1 MPFVPPSCPRAECAA
16 SQPSHPFRYR
26 RRGTYRRRC
35 DGRSV
40 PRFLC
45 LTCRRS
51 FSVQTFRVD
60 YRWKKPA
67 LDALLVKD
75 FVSKVTLRQSARTLG
90 VTRATVERRLDR
102 YGLHAR
108 RFHEARMEG
117 KELAGTFQLDEGES
131 FEENRRE
138 KPLTL
143 PVLIE
148 RSSRFLVH
156 VEVASLPS
164 RPSAGGSKRRGAPSS
179 SSSSRRSGS
188 RAAVKRCFETLAR
201 HRSSTT
207 RPFVQTDRKTT
218 YPSILREVFGKD
230 VLHERTISTRK
241 RDVTNPLFA
250 VNHTLAMLRDG
261 LSRLVRRNWAH
272 AKRAVRL
279 ERALWVY
286 LLWRNYVRSVTNERR
301 DESPAMAAG
310 VETEPWTTRGIV
322 GFSAEFPSLLEA
334 H

>member
-1 MPFVPPSCPRAECAA
+1 MSFVPPSCPRQDCAA
-16 SQPSHPFRYR
+16 SRPSPTFRYR

-35 DGRSV
+35 DGRNV

-51 FSVQTFRVD
+51 FSLQTFRVD

-67 LDALLVKD
+67 LDLLLLKD
-75 FVSKVTLRQSARTLG
+75 FVSKVTLRQSARTFG

-102 YGLHAR
+102 FGLHAR
-108 RFHEARMEG
+108 LFHEARMAG
-117 KELAGTFQLDEGES
+117 KELAGNFQLDEAET
-131 FEENRRE
+131 FEEDRRK

-148 RSSRFLVH
+148 RSSFFLVH
-156 VEVASLPS
+156 VEVASLPARTTS
-164 RPSAGGSKRRGAPSS
+164 TKRKPARAES
-179 SSSSRRSGS
+179 SSSSRRRSGS
-188 RAAVKRCFETLAR
+188 RSAVKRCFEALAS
-201 HRSSTT
+201 HRTVGK
-207 RPFVQTDRKTT
+207 RLFVQTDCKTS
-218 YPSILREVFGKD
+218 YPPLLREVFGKEF
-230 VLHERTISTRK
+230 VHERTISTKK
-241 RDVTNPLFA
+241 RDSRNPLFA

-261 LSRLVRRNWAH
+261 LSRLVRRSWAH
-272 AKRAVRL
+272 AKRARRL

-301 DESPAMAAG
+301 NESPAMAIG
-310 VETEPWTTRGIV
+310 IEKERWTTRGIV
-322 GFSAEFPSLLEA
+322 SYSARFPSLLVA